1 MYKMNLETLVVPDS
15 EEVLIQQNN
24 KRTHTHTGTDGIM
37 SKENRNQL
45 KEFPRA
51 KIGRFWATK

>member
-51 KIGRFWATK
+51 KIGRF